1 MDTLP
6 EAEMNLNPP
15 VKKRRR
21 WWLVVFIVLLLA
33 VVAGGVVVR
42 QLETRHWEAG
52 QTAIAAG
59 EWDTA
64 VTEFT
69 SLLQL
74 WPPFIRQHTV
84 EATALRGVAHY
95 QNGAADVAQTD
106 FEVALLADPNQ
117 VDIVAYQADSY
128 FQQADYENA
137 KAGAEEALTQ
147 ADLLPEHLK
156 ARLNANL
163 ALLPAELLA
172 DDDRETAVATA
183 IPLANYLPEDTVAE
197 LHTLNAEFALA
208 NLEAE
213 EALAAIDRALTFEV
227 DLTPAQRARLLPE
240 KAMLLAEVG
249 RWPGTLAVS
258 EAALALTDELSEADM
273 AALHQLR
280 ARIYFAQGDLDTAV
294 TEAEIALDL
303 DETLAWPHA
312 VLAWQA
318 YRAFD
323 NEMALAEADA
333 ALAQDETTALAYT
346 VKGGVLTWQGKVHEA
361 LTELEMALTHDP
373 EDIEAMAL
381 RVYNLREVS
390 AYAEAESQAE
400 SAAAL
405 QPEAPATLWAQAMV
419 AADNYDHALVVAL
432 MNQAI
437 ALDNGRPE
445 FYYYRSIYYPYA
457 SDREKVAADLE
468 ASLALNPDFAP
479 AIAYQAT
486 FRGERY
492 DYTDIEAIS
501 QHVLEQ
507 WPNWYRAHMLS
518 GYYYQYVVRDKEQ
531 ALAAYSKAI
540 ELLPENSQS
549 YQVRAYLYLD
559 LGEYE
564 NAQADFE
571 TSLML
576 DDESSEA
583 RYGLASVAKA
593 NDDVALE
600 REYLEQAVAV
610 SNNGLAE
617 RLDLAWHLLFNDE
630 LETAWE
636 LVNEVLAEDP
646 SSAGAYAIRAVIHQ
660 FEDNNRRGLADVDRA
675 LDINPQFVFAY
686 FVRAESLL
694 ADEQYEDVMETA
706 EQILAYE
713 PEAYDAHRLL
723 FYAAYGL
730 EDLAEAERQYDL
742 WLAVKPDFIQE
753 YYTQGDME
761 MALGRFEAAIATFSA
776 GLDEEESSELAE
788 GLLYSRAFAYL
799 NLEQEANYKAD
810 FEQFLGMASI
820 IDLISEAEYW
830 LAAEKGLLVAV
841 NGLATYT
848 DDDLGFQ
855 ISYPAEWERPLLS
868 SEDDFSFLVFQEF
881 EDGGYIVVNLIP
893 VTGVFGLTLNDIVP
907 IVSENLSQTEGLTI
921 TQTQYGEIDGV
932 RTYIQEYELVL
943 QDGLGNDEILMGR
956 QYLVY
961 KNGIV
966 WFFTAETSAPDF
978 EPNLPLIEEI
988 MASIQF
994 LP

>member
-1 MDTLP
+1 METLP
-6 EAEMNLNPP
+6 ENEMNLNPP
-15 VKKRRR
+15 VKKDRRR
-21 WWLVVFIVLLLA
+21 WIMVVVVLLLA
-33 VVAGGVVVR
+33 VVVGGVVVR

-52 QTAIAAG
+52 QVAIGEG

-64 VTEFT
+64 VSEFT

-95 QNGAADVAQTD
+95 QTGALDAALTD
-106 FEVALLADPNQ
+106 FEAALLADPNQ
-117 VDIVAYQADSY
+117 VDIVAYQADAY
-128 FQQADYENA
+128 FQQQAYETA
-137 KAGAEEALTQ
+137 KTGAEAALAQ
-147 ADLLPEHLK
+147 ADLLPDHLQ
-156 ARLNANL
+156 AQLNANL

-172 DDDRETAVATA
+172 DDDRETAVSVA
-183 IPLANYLPEDTVAE
+183 ITLANYLPEETVAE

-208 NLEAE
+208 DLEAE
-213 EALAAIDRALTFEV
+213 EALATIDRALTVEAE
-227 DLTPAQRARLLPE
+227 LTPAQQARLLPE
-240 KAMLLAEVG
+240 KAALLAEVG
-249 RWPGTLAVS
+249 RWPGALAVS
-258 EAALALTDELSEADM
+258 DEALALTDDLTESDL

-280 ARIYFAQGDLDTAV
+280 ASIYFEQGELETAV
-294 TEAEIALDL
+294 TEAKIALDL

-323 NEMALAEADA
+323 NETALAEADA
-333 ALAQDETTALAYT
+333 ALAQDEATALAYT

-361 LTELEMALTHDP
+361 LAELEMALTHDP
-373 EDIEAMAL
+373 KDIEAMAL

-390 AYAEAESQAE
+390 AYAEADALAE
-400 SAAAL
+400 TAAAS
-405 QPEAPATLWAQAMV
+405 QPEAPAALWAQAMA
-419 AADNYDHALVVAL
+419 AADNYDTALVLAL

-492 DYTDIEAIS
+492 EFTDIEAIS
-501 QHVLEQ
+501 QHVLAQ
-507 WPNWYRAHMLS
+507 WPDWYRAHMLS
-518 GYYYQYVVRDKEQ
+518 GYYYQYVVRDNEQ
-531 ALAAYSKAI
+531 ALAAYTRAV

-583 RYGLASVAKA
+583 RSGLASAADA

-600 REYLEQAVAV
+600 REYLEQAVAI

-617 RLDLAWHLLFNDE
+617 RLDLAWHLLLNDE

-660 FEDNNRRGLADVDRA
+660 FEGNNRRALADVDRA
-675 LDINPQFVFAY
+675 LDINPQFVFAH
-686 FVRAESLL
+686 FVRAETLL
-694 ADEQYEDVMETA
+694 ADEQYEEVRETA
-706 EQILAYE
+706 VQILEYE
-713 PEAYDAHRLL
+713 PDAYDAHRLL

-742 WLAVKPDFIQE
+742 WLAVKPDFVDE
-753 YYTQGDME
+753 FYTQGDME
-761 MALGRFEAAIATFSA
+761 MALGRFEAAATTYST
-776 GLDEEESSELAE
+776 GLDEAETPDLAE
-788 GLLYSRAFAYL
+788 WLLYSRAIAYL
-799 NLEQEANYKAD
+799 NLEQEDDYRAD
-810 FEQFLGMASI
+810 FERFLDTATI
-820 IDLISEAEYW
+820 VDLISEAEYW
-830 LAAEKGLLVAV
+830 LAVDKGLLVAV
-841 NGLATYT
+841 DGLATYT
-848 DDDLGFQ
+848 DDNLGFQ
-855 ISYPAEWERPLLS
+855 ISYPAEWERPLLTP
-868 SEDDFSFLVFQEF
+868 EDDFSFLVFQEF
-881 EDGGYIVVNLIP
+881 QDGGYIVVNLIP
-893 VTGVFGLTLNDIVP
+893 VTGVYGLTFNDIVP
-907 IVSENLSQTEGLTI
+907 IVSDNFSQTEGLTI
-921 TQTQYGEIDGV
+921 THTEYSEIDGV
-932 RTYIQEYELVL
+932 RAYMQEYELVL
-943 QDGLGNDEILMGR
+943 QDGLGNDEIVMGR
-956 QYLVY
+956 QYVVY
-961 KNGIV
+961 KNSIV